1 MRKATLF
8 LLATSIACATGPE
21 VKPIETPAVSRLE
34 ADRSVATTL
43 RAITARVRKG
53 EADKVRKS
61 LEEQASQLQ
70 GDPKLKLYLA
80 WIGAPSEEAWL
91 EINALAKLNPD
102 DPWMWTAL
110 GLIYLEW
117 KGFLDQAQ
125 GELERALKAVPGF
138 VPAEVGLADVLRK
151 REKLAEAKLAY
162 EAVLAKAPDWEEA
175 LVGLG
180 LTLEQMGDPAAKG
193 LFERALKVDP
203 DDVRAIRALAKIAVE
218 AKDAD
223 LAIALQ
229 SKLLE
234 FDPQNAEA
242 RVAVGRMKLQK
253 GDIEGAAADF
263 EAAMEV
269 SPNRDTAQALA
280 DAYRA
285 LARAHDEIRVLERL
299 AQYDEADPAPLLR
312 VAELRQADKDLEG
325 AEGALRQAAE
335 RKPDDAAI
343 QLTLARLLRQ
353 RDDLVGSIEAYRLAR
368 ERGAEGVDQELAEL
382 EKTAALPDKP
392 LRGGINRLYND
403 VFRRLNKEFLARQ
416 EANRNLGGKFSVK
429 VTIGE
434 GEKAASVELI
444 EDTVHDPVLAALVY
458 FCFKDASYPKEK
470 PRTVTFEY
478 VLAGT
483 R

>member
-1 MRKATLF
+1 MRKAALF
-8 LLATSIACATGPE
+8 FLATSVACASGPE
-21 VKPIETPAVSRLE
+21 VVPTETPVSRRLE

-43 RAITARVRKG
+43 RAIAARVHKG
-53 EADKVRKS
+53 EAAKVRKS
-61 LEEQASQLQ
+61 LEEQASQIQ

-80 WIGAPSEEAWL
+80 WIGAPSEEAWQ

-117 KGFLDQAQ
+117 KGFLEQAQ
-125 GELERALKAVPGF
+125 GEFDRALKAVPGF
-138 VPAEVGLADVLRK
+138 VPAEVGMADLLRK
-151 REKLAEAKLAY
+151 RERLPEAKLAY
-162 EAVLAKAPDWEEA
+162 EAVLAKAPEWQEA

-180 LTLEQMGDPAAKG
+180 LTLDKLGDPAAKG

-203 DDVRAIRALAKIAVE
+203 DDLRAIRALAKIAVE

-263 EAAMEV
+263 EAAMET
-269 SPNRDTAQALA
+269 SPNQETAQALA
-280 DAYRA
+280 GAYRE
-285 LARAHDEIRVLERL
+285 LTRAPDEIRVLERL
-299 AQYDEADPAPLLR
+299 AGYDEADPAPLLR

-325 AEGALRQAAE
+325 AETALRQAAE
-335 RKPDDAAI
+335 RKPDDATI
-343 QLTLARLLRQ
+343 HLTLARLLRQ
-353 RDDLVGSIEAYRLAR
+353 RDDLVGAIEAYRAAR
-368 ERGAEGVDQELAEL
+368 QRGAEGVDQELAAL
-382 EKTAALPDKP
+382 EKTACLPDKP
-392 LRGGINRLYND
+392 LSGGINRLYNE
-403 VFRRLNKEFLARQ
+403 VFRRLNKEFQARH
-416 EANRNLGGKFSVK
+416 EANRNLGGKFGVK

-444 EDTVHDPVLAALVY
+444 EDTVHEPVLAALVY
-458 FCFKDASYPKEK
+458 FSFKDAAYPKEK

-478 VLAGT
+478 VLAGA